1 MNIYGSPGSS
11 CKLKID
17 FHLACS
23 LRKMGSSCK
32 DTGLFFFLKET
43 LLWEQRKTALSCGIP
58 AVLLRTAGISGY
70 FKKENLESFPEKS
83 LRMPFS
89 RRSLPT
95 FDL

>member
-1 MNIYGSPGSS
+1 MEVLVPAASL
-11 CKLKID
+11 KLI
-17 FHLACS
+17 FIWHAHYIRWAVLV
-23 LRKMGSSCK
+23 RTQGF
-32 DTGLFFFLKET
+32 FFFLKET

-70 FKKENLESFPEKS
+70 FKKENLEGFPEKS